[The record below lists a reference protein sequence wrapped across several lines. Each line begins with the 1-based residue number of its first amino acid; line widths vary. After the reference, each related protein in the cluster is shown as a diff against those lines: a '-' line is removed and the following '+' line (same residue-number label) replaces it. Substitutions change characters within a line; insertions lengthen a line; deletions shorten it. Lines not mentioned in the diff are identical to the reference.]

1 VDRQSAPARGERVYA
16 GIGSRATPPHVL
28 EVMQD
33 AASRFAR
40 AGWTMRTGMS
50 PGADQAFY
58 RGAVLAGGR
67 MELFLPWP
75 AFEARVRCACEGHE
89 VLVVPEPTRDAY
101 ALAARFHPGWGG
113 LTQCARRLRAR
124 DCHQVLG
131 RDLISPA
138 LLVVCWTPD
147 GSLDGTGRRV
157 GGTGQALR
165 IARDRRITVL
175 NLARPGEVSELMNRP
190 AEA

>member
-1 VDRQSAPARGERVYA
+1 
-16 GIGSRATPPHVL
+16 VL
-28 EVMQD
+28 EVIEA

-58 RGAVLAGGR
+58 RGAAKANGR

-75 AFEARVRCACEGHE
+75 GFEAPARCQREGRE
-89 VLVVPEPTRDAY
+89 VLVLAEPTEEAY
-101 ALAARFHPGWGG
+101 ALAARFHPAWGA
-113 LTQCARRLRAR
+113 LSPSARRLRAR

-131 RDLISPA
+131 RDLTSPA
-138 LLVVCWTPD
+138 LLIVCWTPD
-147 GSLDGTGRRV
+147 GSLDGKGPRV

-165 IARDRRITVL
+165 VARDRKIAVL
-175 NLARPGEVSELMNRP
+175 NLARPDQAGRLRGYLP
-190 AEA
+190 